1 MLRGAAHSAPQPF
14 YTIHVGNL
22 SPAIHGDMLRSIFG
36 HFGTIVDIRLIAQNG
51 PASYGF
57 VDYATEAAA
66 QAALSM
72 TGTEFDGR
80 RLRVELAKPPARRR
94 AAAPAAAAAAS
105 GGSHEIF
112 VGGLS
117 LGMLSAEPLVAYFS
131 RFGAVVGD
139 VVRESGDGR
148 VQGLRF
154 AAARDA
160 AAALGGAPHVVDGR
174 TLNVE
179 CSNLARTAAR
189 RRQRRGASAGA
200 AKVKAEARDR
210 RRRRRSA
217 SSSSSRSRSPARR
230 RKRSRSRD
238 GSRSESALEE
248 YARKVEQDTRATCG
262 GFGTIRSVVVP
273 RPRVASQRVWV
284 EFDDAREAAAAAA
297 SLASRTYDGRTLAVE
312 IVDARARPRPA
323 EPPAARRRASAG
335 APTTAPSTSL
345 QARVDELEAELE
357 AARASAK
364 KDRDFHSSRVAAL
377 TKRCEDLEKDR
388 DGALL

>member
-80 RLRVELAKPPARRR
+80 RLGSSSRPPGQRRRARRPPARARGR
-94 AAAPAAAAAAS
+94 G

-131 RFGAVVGD
+131 RFGAVVD
-139 VVRESGDGR
+139 ASVVRESGDGASKGFSVR
-148 VQGLRF
+148 ALR
-154 AAARDA
+154 R
-160 AAALGGAPHVVDGR
+160 G
-174 TLNVE
+174 
-179 CSNLARTAAR
+179 AR
-189 RRQRRGASAGA
+189 RRGGAGRRAPRRRRPHAQRRVQQPRADRGAAPPAPRRASAGA

-238 GSRSESALEE
+238 GSRSESRRSRGGGKPAVGDGRGIAVDALFDAAPKLEE
-248 YARKVEQDTRATCG
+248 YARK
-262 GFGTIRSVVVP
+262 
-273 RPRVASQRVWV
+273 RVWV

-312 IVDARARPRPA
+312 IVDARRARSAKPAGRPPPRRQRL
-323 EPPAARRRASAG
+323 AAGRAYHG
-335 APTTAPSTSL
+335 AQHKLL

-364 KDRDFHSSRVAAL
+364 KDRDFHSSRVA
-377 TKRCEDLEKDR
+377 R
-388 DGALL
+388 